1 MKKFI
6 QEFKAFALRGNVMDM
21 AVGVMIGSAFSGI
34 VTSLTDNFIT
44 PVISLLTGAARYSLQ
59 DAAAFGASFAS
70 SVVNFLIQA
79 LILFCMMKAVNKL
92 PRPGR
97 KPPAPHAPGC
107 YLLGVSRRPV
117 LHSPFAAFLNRSNL
131 LDFGTGGSWGITS
144 LHRLVMLSPRARAV
158 VSHWAKYLS

>member
-34 VTSLTDNFIT
+34 VTSLTDNFIN
-44 PVISLLTGAARYSLQ
+44 PVINLLTGAARYTLQ
-59 DAAAFGASFAS
+59 DAAAFGSSFAS

-92 PRPGR
+92 L
-97 KPPAPHAPGC
+97 A
-107 YLLGVSRRPV
+107 LGRRPQAPKAPATKKCPYC
-117 LHSPFAAFLNRSNL
+117 LSDIPLAATRCPHCTSHLE
-131 LDFGTGGSWGITS
+131 DAPAQTG
-144 LHRLVMLSPRARAV
+144 V
-158 VSHWAKYLS
+158 